1 MEVFKGF
8 GLSSPSLSE
17 RDFPPDEL
25 NFYFFKLYIEWVI
38 LWKKIFEKR
47 VKRFQELLKRENID
61 GAVIRT
67 LSTFVYFTGT
77 KWLRPALLI
86 PVEGEPTVIVAKGEA
101 ELFKSRS
108 WIENVV
114 EFQKTEELMANVTMW
129 IKKNGFNTV
138 GMEFSVERDAYI
150 LFYELFKKLNPGIEI
165 VDVRG
170 LSMELRMIKDEWEL
184 EKIRKAGKIAKKG
197 MKVAEEEIKP
207 GKSELEVAAEIV
219 RELMI
224 NGSEEPKVYVSAT
237 PRAHAEP
244 FRDVEIKEG
253 KVVTVVIGADWDHYY
268 VNMSRS
274 FPVGNINER
283 AKLALSAMEEAY
295 TKAVE
300 LTKPGIK
307 FIAVERELEKIYRER
322 GLIDAYITG
331 YAHGVGLLIE
341 EDPITTI
348 VVPHRAMEVKENMV
362 LAMVH
367 APLMIPEGA
376 VKEEDTFIMS
386 KKLENVTKY

>member
-1 MEVFKGF
+1 
-8 GLSSPSLSE
+8 
-17 RDFPPDEL
+17 
-25 NFYFFKLYIEWVI
+25 
-38 LWKKIFEKR
+38 
-47 VKRFQELLKRENID
+47 
-61 GAVIRT
+61 
-67 LSTFVYFTGT
+67 
-77 KWLRPALLI
+77 
-86 PVEGEPTVIVAKGEA
+86 
-101 ELFKSRS
+101 
-108 WIENVV
+108 
-114 EFQKTEELMANVTMW
+114 
-129 IKKNGFNTV
+129 
-138 GMEFSVERDAYI
+138 
-150 LFYELFKKLNPGIEI
+150 
-165 VDVRG
+165 
-170 LSMELRMIKDEWEL
+170 
-184 EKIRKAGKIAKKG
+184 
-197 MKVAEEEIKP
+197 
-207 GKSELEVAAEIV
+207 
-219 RELMI
+219 MI

>member
-1 MEVFKGF
+1 ME
-8 GLSSPSLSE
+8 
-17 RDFPPDEL
+17 
-25 NFYFFKLYIEWVI
+25 
-38 LWKKIFEKR
+38 KIFEKR

-184 EKIRKAGKIAKKG
+184 ENIRKAGKIAAKG
-197 MKVAEEEIKP
+197 MRVAEEEIKP
-207 GKSELEVAAEIV
+207 GKSELQIAAEIT
-219 RELMI
+219 RELML
-224 NGSEEPKVYVSAT
+224 NGSEEPKVYVAAT

-244 FRDVEIKEG
+244 FKDV
-253 KVVTVVIGADWDHYY
+253 KVEKGRIVSVVIGADWNHYY
-268 VNMSRS
+268 TNITRS
-274 FPVGNINER
+274 FPVGEVSER
-283 AKLALSAMEEAY
+283 CRKTIEAMENAY
-295 TKAVE
+295 RASIE

-307 FIAVERELEKIYRER
+307 FIKVEKEIERIYHEMGLEKY
-322 GLIDAYITG
+322 YIVG
-331 YAHGVGLLIE
+331 YTHGVGLLIE

-348 VVPHRAMEVKENMV
+348 VVPHRAMIAKEGMV

-376 VKEEDTFIMS
+376 VKKEDTFIMS

>member
-1 MEVFKGF
+1 ME
-8 GLSSPSLSE
+8 
-17 RDFPPDEL
+17 
-25 NFYFFKLYIEWVI
+25 
-38 LWKKIFEKR
+38 KIFEKR
-47 VKRFQELLKRENID
+47 VKRFQGLLKRNNID

-77 KWLRPALLI
+77 KWLRPSLLI
-86 PVEGEPTVIVAKGEA
+86 PAEGEPTVIVAKGEA
-101 ELFKSRS
+101 ELFKSKS

>member
-1 MEVFKGF
+1 ME
-8 GLSSPSLSE
+8 
-17 RDFPPDEL
+17 RR
-25 NFYFFKLYIEWVI
+25 
-38 LWKKIFEKR
+38 IFERR
-47 VKRFQELLKRENID
+47 VERFQELLRREDID

-77 KWLRPALLI
+77 KWLRPALLV
-86 PVEGEPTVIVAKGEA
+86 PQDGEPTVIVAKGEA
-101 ELFKSRS
+101 GLFKKRS

-114 EFQKTEELMANVTMW
+114 EFQKTEDLMANVTIW
-129 IKKNGFNTV
+129 IKRNGYSRV

-150 LFYELFKKLNPGIEI
+150 LFYELFKKLNPDVEV

-170 LSMELRMIKDEWEL
+170 LSMELRMIKDKWEL
-184 EKIRKAGKIAKKG
+184 ENIRKAGKIAVKG

-207 GKSELEVAAEIV
+207 GKTELEVAAEV
-219 RELMI
+219 MRELML

-244 FRDVEIKEG
+244 FKDVKIREG
-253 KVVTVVIGADWDHYY
+253 SVVSVVIGADWNHYY
-268 VNMSRS
+268 ANITRS
-274 FPVGNINER
+274 FPVGEISER
-283 AKLALSAMEEAY
+283 AKNAIAAMEEAY
-295 TKAVE
+295 TTSVE
-300 LTKPGIK
+300 KTKPGVR
-307 FIAVERELEKIYRER
+307 FAQVEREIEKIYTAR
-322 GLIDAYITG
+322 GLKEYYITG
-331 YAHGVGLLIE
+331 YTHGVGLLIE

-348 VVPHRAMEVKENMV
+348 VVPHRAMDAKENMV

-376 VKEEDTFIMS
+376 VKKEDTFILN